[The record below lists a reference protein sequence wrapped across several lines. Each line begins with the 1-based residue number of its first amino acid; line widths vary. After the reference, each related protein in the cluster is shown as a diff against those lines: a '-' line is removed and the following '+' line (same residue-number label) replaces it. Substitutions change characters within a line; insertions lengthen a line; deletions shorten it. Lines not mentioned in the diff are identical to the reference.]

1 MTELFATV
9 LLDTPAFHVLLQNSA
24 LITLGVLTGQ
34 LAAATPASWALAQ
47 FSFPGRSALL
57 FVYILLMMLP
67 FQAVM
72 LPTYLVMEAL
82 SINNSLWAVVLPGIF
97 SAFPVFIMAQFFA
110 SIPRSVMDAGRLDGA
125 SEWFIFLHIGI
136 PLGAPGIF
144 AALVLGFFEYWNAV
158 EQPLAFLEDPS
169 LWPLGMFSP
178 AVTAESAGLMVV
190 AAGVSAVPGLLV
202 FLWGKNHLE
211 AGIAST
217 TRMGR

>member
-9 LLDTPAFHVLLQNSA
+9 LLDTPTFHVLLQNSA
-24 LITLGVLTGQ
+24 LITLGVLAGQ
-34 LAAATPASWALAQ
+34 FVTATPAAWALAQ
-47 FSFPGRSALL
+47 FSFPGRGAL
-57 FVYILLMMLP
+57 FFAYILLMMLP

-72 LPTYLVMEAL
+72 LPTYLVLEAL
-82 SINNSLWAVVLPGIF
+82 HINNSLWAIVLLGIF

-110 SIPRSVMDAGRLDGA
+110 SIPQSLIDAARLDGA
-125 SEWFIFLHIGI
+125 NEGFIFLHIGI

-169 LWPLGMFSP
+169 LWPLGMLSP
-178 AVTAESAGLMVV
+178 AATAESVGLMV
-190 AAGVSAVPGLLV
+190 AAAALAAVPGLLV
-202 FLWGKNHLE
+202 FLWGKGHLE

-217 TRMGR
+217 TRIER